1 MKKCNGESPCLLC
14 SQKGLECF
22 YCDID
27 RRSLKG
33 KKISKTGDKPTSE
46 MKESITHTNSLS
58 NNDSHL
64 PLPSGKLIIL
74 SISPSGLQPLLT
86 LPLSDDDNTELQAG
100 INGSRTDDSNII
112 ENVPSSGEHTRLL
125 LNSAGNLRYFG
136 ESSPLSL
143 IQECRS
149 IFKVVLGSSK
159 FTDDPKRGRVMDEP
173 SQPKKGIQVFLPK
186 RELCDI
192 LVSLFERNINDAFY
206 IFDMEHFRHNI
217 VKLAYSESLHID
229 TPKLCLLYF
238 VLSIGA
244 FFAEASPNRIEEQ
257 NLRHGAFFD
266 SAVDMMRDC
275 VYDGRLWMVE
285 ADFLRHFYYQ
295 SNCQRSSAW
304 IHLGTAIRHAQ
315 GLGLHRKIINEKF
328 TNPSYVMHR
337 RRLWRSLFICDRIYS
352 IVLGRPLAINNYD
365 WDDSELQEL
374 SDDANEKFRIRCQ
387 VELSKIA
394 QINSKIVEN
403 IYRDGVINIKH
414 TRALAI
420 ELKLWS
426 LNIPNDLDI
435 SNTLKEDLMSPDSN
449 NNYLLMQVH
458 LAQLYGIMLLF
469 RPFLMHVLLRK
480 LKPGTYGELK
490 DDWLLLYFCK
500 ACIKSSFLCV
510 WLISFYTE
518 QKGDRT
524 ELFAMSNGCLFASA
538 ILGLTLLEQRLQ
550 SKPDYDYI
558 RVLSD
563 TLQVASNLLHNDGAF
578 NLSSERW
585 GENVDNMVAAI
596 PKYQHDQT
604 STNSGDASDSYRN
617 DFEAFSKEIILMDNE
632 FGGLKDL
639 TSFQQGFIPS
649 DDELLCAMG
658 IDRQELGSNE
668 SPPLDAFMY
677 DYGKKDQLFD
687 RYI

>member
-1 MKKCNGESPCLLC
+1 
-14 SQKGLECF
+14 
-22 YCDID
+22 
-27 RRSLKG
+27 
-33 KKISKTGDKPTSE
+33 
-46 MKESITHTNSLS
+46 MKESATHTEKNSSS
-58 NNDSHL
+58 NIGTHL
-64 PLPSGKLIIL
+64 AFPSGKLII
-74 SISPSGLQPLLT
+74 SNISPSGLQPLFT
-86 LPLSDDDNTELQAG
+86 LPLSDDDNNGSQAT
-100 INGSRTDDSNII
+100 INGSTGHSYII
-112 ENVPSSGEHTRLL
+112 ENVPRKSGEHTRLL

-143 IQECRS
+143 LQECRS
-149 IFKVVLGSSK
+149 IFKAVLGPSI

-173 SQPKKGIQVFLPK
+173 SQSKKGIRILLPK
-186 RELCDI
+186 RELCNI
-192 LVSLFERNINDAFY
+192 LVTLFERNINNAFY
-206 IFDMEHFRHNI
+206 IFDMEHFKHN
-217 VKLAYSESLHID
+217 VVNSAYNESLHVD
-229 TPKLCLLYF
+229 TPKLCLLYL

-244 FFAEASPNRIEEQ
+244 FFAEASSDRIEEK
-257 NLRHGAFFD
+257 NLGHAAFFD

-285 ADFLRHFYYQ
+285 ADLLRHFYYQ
-295 SNCQRSSAW
+295 SNCQRSAAW
-304 IHLGTAIRHAQ
+304 VHLGTAIRHAQ

-352 IVLGRPLAINNYD
+352 MVLGRPLAINNYD

-374 SDDANEKFRIRCQ
+374 SDDTNENFRIRCQ

-426 LNIPNDLDI
+426 LNIPSDLDI
-435 SNTLKEDLMSPDSN
+435 SNALKKDLMSQDSS
-449 NNYLLMQVH
+449 NNYLLMQFH
-458 LAQLYGIMLLF
+458 LSQLYGIMLLF

-510 WLISFYTE
+510 WLVSFYME
-518 QKGDRT
+518 QKTDRT

-550 SKPDYDYI
+550 SNPDHDYI

-563 TLQVASNLLHNDGAF
+563 TLQVASNILHNDGTF
-578 NLSSERW
+578 NLNSERW

-596 PKYQHDQT
+596 PKYQHEQT
-604 STNSGDASDSYRN
+604 STNSDDASNLYGN
-617 DFEAFSKEIILMDNE
+617 DFEEFNKEIILMDDE

-639 TSFQQGFIPS
+639 TNFQQGFIPS
-649 DDELLCAMG
+649 DDELLYAMG
-658 IDRQELGSNE
+658 IDRKELGSNE

>member
-1 MKKCNGESPCLLC
+1 
-14 SQKGLECF
+14 
-22 YCDID
+22 
-27 RRSLKG
+27 
-33 KKISKTGDKPTSE
+33 
-46 MKESITHTNSLS
+46 
-58 NNDSHL
+58 
-64 PLPSGKLIIL
+64 
-74 SISPSGLQPLLT
+74 
-86 LPLSDDDNTELQAG
+86 
-100 INGSRTDDSNII
+100 
-112 ENVPSSGEHTRLL
+112 
-125 LNSAGNLRYFG
+125 
-136 ESSPLSL
+136 
-143 IQECRS
+143 
-149 IFKVVLGSSK
+149 
-159 FTDDPKRGRVMDEP
+159 
-173 SQPKKGIQVFLPK
+173 
-186 RELCDI
+186 
-192 LVSLFERNINDAFY
+192 
-206 IFDMEHFRHNI
+206 
-217 VKLAYSESLHID
+217 
-229 TPKLCLLYF
+229 
-238 VLSIGA
+238 
-244 FFAEASPNRIEEQ
+244 
-257 NLRHGAFFD
+257 
-266 SAVDMMRDC
+266 
-275 VYDGRLWMVE
+275 MVE
-285 ADFLRHFYYQ
+285 ADFLDIFIINQ
-295 SNCQRSSAW
+295 PVKEVTAW
-304 IHLGTAIRHAQ
+304 IHLGTAIRHVQ

-374 SDDANEKFRIRCQ
+374 SDDENEKFRIRCQ

-550 SKPDYDYI
+550 SKPI
-558 RVLSD
+558 M
-563 TLQVASNLLHNDGAF
+563 T
-578 NLSSERW
+578 
-585 GENVDNMVAAI
+585 I
-596 PKYQHDQT
+596 
-604 STNSGDASDSYRN
+604 
-617 DFEAFSKEIILMDNE
+617 
-632 FGGLKDL
+632 
-639 TSFQQGFIPS
+639 
-649 DDELLCAMG
+649 
-658 IDRQELGSNE
+658 
-668 SPPLDAFMY
+668 
-677 DYGKKDQLFD
+677 
-687 RYI
+687 

>member
-1 MKKCNGESPCLLC
+1 MC
-14 SQKGLECF
+14 SQKGLECL

-33 KKISKTGDKPTSE
+33 KKISRTGDKLTPE
-46 MKESITHTNSLS
+46 MKESTTHLEKKGSS
-58 NNDSHL
+58 NNGSHL
-64 PLPSGKLIIL
+64 PFPSGKLII
-74 SISPSGLQPLLT
+74 SNISASDLQPLLT
-86 LPLSDDDNTELQAG
+86 LPLSDDDNNESQAG
-100 INGSRTDDSNII
+100 INGSRTGDSNII
-112 ENVPSSGEHTRLL
+112 ENVPRKSGEHTRLL

-173 SQPKKGIQVFLPK
+173 SQPKKGIQVLLPK

-192 LVSLFERNINDAFY
+192 LVALFERNINDAFY
-206 IFDMEHFRHNI
+206 IFDMEHFKHN
-217 VKLAYSESLHID
+217 VVNLAYNESLHIN

-244 FFAEASPNRIEEQ
+244 FFAEASSSRIKEQ
-257 NLRHGAFFD
+257 NLRHAAFFE
-266 SAVDMMRDC
+266 SAVGMMRDC

-374 SDDANEKFRIRCQ
+374 SDDVNENFRIRCQ

-426 LNIPNDLDI
+426 LNIPSDLDI
-435 SNTLKEDLMSPDSN
+435 SNTLKEDLMSQDSS

-500 ACIKSSFLCV
+500 ACIKSSFLCI
-510 WLISFYTE
+510 WLISFYME
-518 QKGDRT
+518 QKGERT

-596 PKYQHDQT
+596 PKYQHEQT
-604 STNSGDASDSYRN
+604 STNPGDASDSNRN
-617 DFEAFSKEIILMDNE
+617 DFEEFSKEIILMDNE

-639 TSFQQGFIPS
+639 TNFQQGFIPS

-668 SPPLDAFMY
+668 SPPLDAFLY